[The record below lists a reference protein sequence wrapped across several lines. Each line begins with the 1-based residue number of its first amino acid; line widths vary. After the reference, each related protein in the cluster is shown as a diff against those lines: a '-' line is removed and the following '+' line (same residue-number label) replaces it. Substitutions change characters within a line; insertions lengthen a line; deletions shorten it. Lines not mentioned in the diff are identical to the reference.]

1 MISVENGTVQDVV
14 EKIFQFGVVDYS
26 VFGVMLLVSAGI
38 GVYFGFFANGE
49 NTTDE
54 YLLGGKRMKTIP
66 IAISLI
72 ASQLSGIAIMTIPA
86 EIYAFGATYFFMVL
100 SVILVYPILCWI
112 VVPVFYNNNISNC
125 YEVSDLFDT
134 NQKDY
139 NSILS
144 VP

>member
-1 MISVENGTVQDVV
+1 MNNGTIQDIVENV
-14 EKIFQFGVVDYS
+14 FRFGVTDYT

-38 GVYFGFFANGE
+38 GVYFGFFSSGE

-72 ASQLSGIAIMTIPA
+72 ASQLSGIAIMSIPA
-86 EIYAFGATYFFMVL
+86 ELYSFGGTYFFMVL

-125 YEVSDLFDT
+125 YEVRLNF
-134 NQKDY
+134 
-139 NSILS
+139 I
-144 VP
+144 